1 MSREAHAHRNGMDL
15 LPANQREEIECA
27 IARAE
32 SHEVRKA
39 AALRRTFL
47 DELYLRGWPRRV
59 PVAIRHGR
67 LTVSSLKCRA
77 GLCAQFGNF
86 ARTYADLLKLEAL
99 KRAGQIDVGVLI
111 VPTDVLAKELGSNL
125 ARFDRLKREFA
136 YFHDVLECP
145 LIVYGVGPA

>member
-1 MSREAHAHRNGMDL
+1 MSWEVHAHRNGADL
-15 LPANQREEIECA
+15 LSADQRDEIECA
-27 IARAE
+27 IARAQT
-32 SHEVRKA
+32 HEIRKPA
-39 AALRRTFL
+39 AMRRVLL

-59 PVAIRHGR
+59 PVAARHGR
-67 LTVSSLKCRA
+67 LTISSLKRRI

-99 KRAGQIDVGVLI
+99 RRAGQIDVGALI

-125 ARFDRLKREFA
+125 ARFDRLTRELG

-145 LIVYGVGPA
+145 LLVYGVRPA